1 MLIKHKITA
10 LVLMERRLSV
20 SYSTPTAQPTAKSVL
35 LLLQDYVQ
43 KISALIIHA
52 LIPCCFYLNARLHM
66 MSKLTIITRLARQIS
81 QLTVNRT
88 SILTHSYSTDVQHSI
103 PKRGDAETIGSSR
116 DQVGYKS
123 LSSFAKKPIGGE
135 HKPQVGENVSRKDK
149 ISFLVNTLLDLK
161 DSKEAVY
168 GALDAWV
175 AWEQNFPIGSL
186 KQVLL
191 KLEKEQQWHRI
202 VQVIKW
208 MLSKGQGNTMGT
220 YEQLIKSLDMDH
232 RAKEAHEFWNKKI
245 GSDLHSVPWRL
256 CSLMISVYYRNH
268 MLEDLIKLFK
278 GLEAFDRK
286 PPDKSIVQKVA
297 DTYEVLGFLDQKD
310 RLLEKYK
317 DLFTGTW
324 DGSPKGSRRSR
335 PQREEK
341 QPREH

>member
-1 MLIKHKITA
+1 MHTC
-10 LVLMERRLSV
+10 
-20 SYSTPTAQPTAKSVL
+20 SYSRDVRHA
-35 LLLQDYVQ
+35 
-43 KISALIIHA
+43 IS
-52 LIPCCFYLNARLHM
+52 N
-66 MSKLTIITRLARQIS
+66 
-81 QLTVNRT
+81 
-88 SILTHSYSTDVQHSI
+88 
-103 PKRGDAETIGSSR
+103 RGDAETIGSFG
-116 DQVGYKS
+116 DQFGYKS
-123 LSSFAKKPIGGE
+123 FSSLAGKPIGGE
-135 HKPQVGENVSRKDK
+135 CKPQVGENVSRKDK
-149 ISFLVNTLLDLK
+149 IIFLVNTLLDLK

-175 AWEQNFPIGSL
+175 AWERNFPIGSL
-186 KQVLL
+186 KQVVL

-220 YEQLIKSLDMDH
+220 YEQLIKALDMDH

-245 GSDLHSVPWRL
+245 GFDLHSVPWRL

-310 RLLEKYK
+310 HLLEKYK
-317 DLFTGTW
+317 DLFMQTW
-324 DGSPKGSRRSR
+324 NGSPKGLRGSR
-335 PQREEK
+335 PQRKEK
-341 QPREH
+341 QAQVD

>member
-1 MLIKHKITA
+1 
-10 LVLMERRLSV
+10 
-20 SYSTPTAQPTAKSVL
+20 
-35 LLLQDYVQ
+35 
-43 KISALIIHA
+43 
-52 LIPCCFYLNARLHM
+52 M

-81 QLTVNRT
+81 QLTVKRT
-88 SILTHSYSTDVQHSI
+88 YIHTCSHSTDVRHAISN
-103 PKRGDAETIGSSR
+103 RADAETIGSFG
-116 DQVGYKS
+116 DQFGYKS
-123 LSSFAKKPIGGE
+123 LSSLAGKPIGGE
-135 HKPQVGENVSRKDK
+135 RKPLVGENVSRKDK
-149 ISFLVNTLLDLK
+149 ISFLVNTLVDIK

-175 AWEQNFPIGSL
+175 AWERNFPIGSL

-268 MLEDLIKLFK
+268 MLEDLVKLFK

-310 RLLEKYK
+310 HLLEKYK
-317 DLFTGTW
+317 ELFMETW
-324 DGSPKGSRRSR
+324 NGSPKGLRGSQ
-335 PQREEK
+335 PQRKEK
-341 QPREH
+341 QAQEN

>member
-1 MLIKHKITA
+1 MS
-10 LVLMERRLSV
+10 RLAIF
-20 SYSTPTAQPTAKSVL
+20 TK
-35 LLLQDYVQ
+35 
-43 KISALIIHA
+43 
-52 LIPCCFYLNARLHM
+52 
-66 MSKLTIITRLARQIS
+66 LARQIG

-88 SILTHSYSTDVQHSI
+88 SVLTCSYRTDVRHSI
-103 PKRGDAETIGSSR
+103 PDKDDVEKLGSFGDR
-116 DQVGYKS
+116 FGYKS
-123 LSSFAKKPIGGE
+123 LSSLAEKPIGGE
-135 HKPQVGENVSRKDK
+135 CKPQVGENVSRKDK
-149 ISFLVNTLLDLK
+149 ISFLVNTLLDLE

-175 AWEQNFPIGSL
+175 AWERNFPIGSL

-220 YEQLIKSLDMDH
+220 YEQLIKALDMDH

-268 MLEDLIKLFK
+268 MLEDLTKLFK
-278 GLEAFDRK
+278 GLEAFNRK

-297 DTYEVLGFLDQKD
+297 DTYEVLGFLNEKD

-317 DLFTGTW
+317 DLFTETR
-324 DGSPKGSRRSR
+324 DRSPQGLRGSRS
-335 PQREEK
+335 QRKERK
-341 QPREH
+341 AQKS